1 MASLVPFAPS
11 RSADKE
17 RQARFSLCLAEWEKL
32 NCNVNQDPAS
42 WLRKV
47 KFRSSQKNGHCH

>member
-1 MASLVPFAPS
+1 MASLVPFVPS

-17 RQARFSLCLAEWEKL
+17 RQAHFSLCLAEWEKL